1 MKSIDEIL
9 EYLEYGTTAEY
20 YLERLYAELN
30 IMDEGIDLSQWAE
43 EDKNRLKERLIE
55 CRENMLHHDNLGW
68 LLSTRQKFNIPREM
82 FWWYM
87 DEL

>member
-1 MKSIDEIL
+1 METIKQVL
-9 EYLEYGTTAEY
+9 EFLSDSDVREHPF
-20 YLERLYAELN
+20 LQLYAELYH
-30 IMDEGIDLSQWAE
+30 MDEHIDLSQWTE

-55 CRENMLHHDNLGW
+55 CRYNMLWDNLQSIRSVRNE
-68 LLSTRQKFNIPREM
+68 LKIPKER